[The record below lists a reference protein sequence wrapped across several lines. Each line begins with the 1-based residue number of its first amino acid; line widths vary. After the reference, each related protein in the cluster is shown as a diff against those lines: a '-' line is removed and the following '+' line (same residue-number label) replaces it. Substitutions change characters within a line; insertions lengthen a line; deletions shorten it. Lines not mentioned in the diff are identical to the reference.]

1 MSAAPLLQASGLTR
15 RFGGLVAVDGVSIDL
30 NLGQV
35 HAVIG
40 TNGAGKSTLINL
52 LSGEI
57 PLSSGVIRLEGRD
70 ITTLAQP
77 RRARMG
83 VGRSYQ
89 RTTIF
94 PALSVLENC
103 RLAAQAGHQKPWT
116 LWQGAQSCRAS
127 LDAAH
132 AALDAAGLLDALHLP
147 AGSMSHGKKRQL
159 EIAMCLATSP
169 RVLLLDEPLAGMGA
183 EESERMLSMLE
194 RLRTGHAILLVEHDM
209 DAVFRVA
216 DRITVMVN
224 GAVIAS
230 GSPQEVRASPE
241 VQRAYLGEETHA

>member
-1 MSAAPLLQASGLTR
+1 MSAPLMQASGLTR
-15 RFGGLVAVDGVSIDL
+15 RFGGLVAVDGVSVDL
-30 NLGQV
+30 HRGQV

-57 PLSSGVIRLEGRD
+57 PLSSGEIRLDGRD
-70 ITTLAQP
+70 ITKLSQP
-77 RRARMG
+77 RRARSG

-94 PALSVLENC
+94 PTLSVLENC
-103 RLAAQAGHQKPWT
+103 RLAAQAAQQKPWT
-116 LWQGAQSCRAS
+116 LWEGAQSCRAS
-127 LDAAH
+127 LEAAR
-132 AALDAAGLLDALHLP
+132 AALDAAGLADAHQLT

-159 EIAMCLATSP
+159 EIAMCLATNP
-169 RVLLLDEPLAGMGA
+169 QVLLLDEPLAGMGA
-183 EESERMLSMLE
+183 EEGERMLSMLE
-194 RLRTGHAILLVEHDM
+194 RLRADHAILLVEHDM

-230 GSPQEVRASPE
+230 GSPELVRSSPE
-241 VQRAYLGEETHA
+241 VQRAYLGEAHA